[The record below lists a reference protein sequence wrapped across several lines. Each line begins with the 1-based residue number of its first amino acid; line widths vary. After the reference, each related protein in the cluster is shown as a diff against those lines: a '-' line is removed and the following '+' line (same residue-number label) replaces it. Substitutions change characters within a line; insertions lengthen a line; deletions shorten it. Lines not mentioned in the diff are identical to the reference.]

1 MADQVTKKTLRQL
14 SINDQVVT
22 NVNVDNVI
30 VDSKL
35 SSGTKIA
42 SIQVNGTTTD
52 LFAPEQALAAKV
64 SMSKIVLDEDFEFR
78 GDYVLGKKTDLSTV
92 VHYSKGTDLLSVFK
106 DMFMLEN
113 DSGTAPSVVQPS
125 MSLTATTGSFEV
137 GSNVKFE
144 IKAAFDPGSY
154 EYDSSTNVMPTKWMI
169 TKHDGTTETVIA
181 SGMTLD
187 YIYEVSSMSEGQ
199 QVLKVEVEHSAGS
212 TPHTS
217 NGSEYAASR
226 IEAGTISQTS
236 TSYGYYGYYYGTLS
250 EPVDASSIDSAVI
263 HSLASGA

>member
-42 SIQVNGTTTD
+42 SIQVNGMTTD

-92 VHYSKGTDLLSVFK
+92 VHYNKGTDLWSVFK
-106 DMFMLEN
+106 DMFMMESG
-113 DSGTAPSVVQPS
+113 SGTAPTVV
-125 MSLTATTGSFEV
+125 
-137 GSNVKFE
+137 
-144 IKAAFDPGSY
+144 
-154 EYDSSTNVMPTKWMI
+154 
-169 TKHDGTTETVIA
+169 
-181 SGMTLD
+181 
-187 YIYEVSSMSEGQ
+187 
-199 QVLKVEVEHSAGS
+199 
-212 TPHTS
+212 
-217 NGSEYAASR
+217 
-226 IEAGTISQTS
+226 
-236 TSYGYYGYYYGTLS
+236 
-250 EPVDASSIDSAVI
+250 
-263 HSLASGA
+263 